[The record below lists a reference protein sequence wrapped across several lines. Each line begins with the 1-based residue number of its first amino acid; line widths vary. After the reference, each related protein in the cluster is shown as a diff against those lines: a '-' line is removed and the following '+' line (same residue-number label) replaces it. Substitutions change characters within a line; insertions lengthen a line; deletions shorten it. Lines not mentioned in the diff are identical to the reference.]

1 MDGAPA
7 EKGSIIVPMAG
18 ALTRRNFLSFDFGDR
33 ARDPDHWVRIHRVAM
48 ACRFEV
54 MLSSDD
60 ARDMAAARAALDE
73 ADDLESVL
81 TVFRQNS
88 VVSHLNRRAADEAIT
103 VGADLFALLS
113 TSAALH
119 AATGGAFDVTCTP
132 LSRCWGFLSE
142 EGRVPTG
149 EEIADARA
157 VVGMGHVR
165 LDAVARTVHFDCP
178 GVEVNFGAI
187 GKGFALDRMAALLRA
202 RGARR
207 ALLSAGHSS
216 VLAIGGKGRGW
227 PVDLRPRLASRRV
240 GRLWIKNG
248 AVGTSGAGE
257 QFIEVD
263 GRRYGHVIDPRSG
276 EPADGVLGAS
286 VITGDAASADAL
298 STAFLIGG
306 PDLARTYCETHP
318 DVLAVL
324 VLDEPGEKTEVFGRY
339 NGATLEMLA

>member
-1 MDGAPA
+1 
-7 EKGSIIVPMAG
+7 MAG
-18 ALTRRNFLSFDFGDR
+18 TLTRRNFLSFDFGDR
-33 ARDPDHWVRIHRVAM
+33 ARDPDHWVRIHRIAM

-60 ARDMAAARAALDE
+60 ARDMAAARSALDE
-73 ADDLESVL
+73 ADDIESVL
-81 TVFRQNS
+81 TVFRDSS
-88 VVSHLNRRAADEAIT
+88 VVSDLNRRAAAQDVT
-103 VGADLFALLS
+103 VGEDLFELLAR
-113 TSAALH
+113 SAALH
-119 AATGGAFDVTCTP
+119 AQTEGAFDVTSTP
-132 LSRCWGFLSE
+132 LSRCWGFLKR
-142 EGRVPTG
+142 EGRLPTDQ
-149 EEIADARA
+149 EIAEARA
-157 VVGMGHVR
+157 VVGMAHVR
-165 LDAVARTVHFDCP
+165 LDATARTVRFARA

-187 GKGFALDRMAALLRA
+187 GKGHALDRMGALLRA

-216 VLAIGGKGRGW
+216 VLALGGKGRGW

-263 GRRYGHVIDPRSG
+263 GQRYGHVIDPRTG
-276 EPADGVLGAS
+276 RPAEGVLGAS
-286 VITGDAASADAL
+286 VITGDAATADAL

-306 PDLARTYCETHP
+306 PELARRCCDGST

-324 VLDEPGEKTEVFGRY
+324 VLDDPGERTEVFGRY
-339 NGATLEMLA
+339 NGATLEMLT

>member
-1 MDGAPA
+1 
-7 EKGSIIVPMAG
+7 MAG
-18 ALTRRNFLSFDFGDR
+18 SLTRRNFLSFDFGDR

-60 ARDMAAARAALDE
+60 ARDVAAARSALDE
-73 ADDLESVL
+73 ADDIETVL

-88 VVSHLNRRAADEAIT
+88 VVAHLNRRAAGEEVT
-103 VGADLFALLS
+103 VGADLFELLS

-119 AATGGAFDVTCTP
+119 AGTGGAFDVTSTP
-132 LSRCWGFLSE
+132 LSRCWGFLTR
-142 EGRVPTG
+142 EGRVPSDQ
-149 EEIADARA
+149 EIADARA
-157 VVGMGHVR
+157 VVGMDHVK
-165 LDAVARTVHFDCP
+165 LDATARTVHFDRQ

-187 GKGFALDRMAALLRA
+187 GKGFALDRMGALLRG

-207 ALLSAGHSS
+207 ALLAAGDSS

-263 GRRYGHVIDPRSG
+263 GQRYGHVIDPRTG
-276 EPADGVLGAS
+276 QPAEGVLGAS

-306 PDLARTYCETHP
+306 PELASRYCEAHP

-324 VLDEPGEKTEVFGRY
+324 VRDDLGERTEVFGRY
-339 NGATLEMLA
+339 SGATLEMLS